1 MAKINAWGTRQVVE
15 ALDHL
20 DETQQQTVAT
30 GLAAY
35 ARALAQCR
43 DSALCG
49 YGSANFTDDRLPSG
63 DDRPDSPDARGV
75 LRPSS

>member
-1 MAKINAWGTRQVVE
+1 ME

-43 DSALCG
+43 DSAL
-49 YGSANFTDDRLPSG
+49 ADTAPQFR
-63 DDRPDSPDARGV
+63 
-75 LRPSS
+75 

>member
-1 MAKINAWGTRQVVE
+1 MK

-43 DSALCG
+43 DSALADTAPQISLMTG
-49 YGSANFTDDRLPSG
+49 YQPGMIGRIAQMHGSITPVIMTLALF
-63 DDRPDSPDARGV
+63 
-75 LRPSS
+75 